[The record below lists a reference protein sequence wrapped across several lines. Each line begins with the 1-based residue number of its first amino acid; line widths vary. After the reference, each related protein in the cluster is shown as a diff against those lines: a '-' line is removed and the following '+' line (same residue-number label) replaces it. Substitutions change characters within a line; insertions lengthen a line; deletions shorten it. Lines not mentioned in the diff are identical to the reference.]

1 MKKVFLTLIT
11 ATASTMAL
19 AQSGQSATNDAML
32 LIYIVG
38 GAMLVLL
45 ILVAAVA
52 INVIRVL
59 KVLTEEAARADLHK
73 TQATSKPAMSRLKQ
87 WWDKINASVPVEQEK
102 DIELDHSYD
111 GIRELDNHLPPW
123 WKALFYGTIAFAFV
137 YMVVYHVTDS
147 LPLSADEYKRE
158 LARAEE
164 QIRKYQA
171 SQPRAV
177 IDENTLEYTADPE
190 AIEKGKAIYT
200 SNNCGG
206 CHRHDGGG
214 NMIGPNLTD
223 EYWLHGGDIKSIF
236 STIKNG
242 VVEKGMP
249 AWGKAMSP
257 QDVRDVTFFVMSLQ
271 GTQPPD
277 AKGPQGERFIQAN
290 TPADSV
296 VTKAGL

>member
-1 MKKVFLTLIT
+1 
-11 ATASTMAL
+11 
-19 AQSGQSATNDAML
+19 
-32 LIYIVG
+32 
-38 GAMLVLL
+38 
-45 ILVAAVA
+45 
-52 INVIRVL
+52 
-59 KVLTEEAARADLHK
+59 
-73 TQATSKPAMSRLKQ
+73 
-87 WWDKINASVPVEQEK
+87 
-102 DIELDHSYD
+102 
-111 GIRELDNHLPPW
+111 
-123 WKALFYGTIAFAFV
+123 
-137 YMVVYHVTDS
+137 VVYHVTDYRQ
-147 LPLSADEYKRE
+147 LSAEEDKRE

-164 QIRKYQA
+164 QSRKYQA
-171 SQPRAV
+171 SHPRAV
-177 IDENTLEYTADPE
+177 VDENTLEYTADPE
-190 AIEKGKAIYT
+190 AIEQGRATYT

-206 CHRHDGGG
+206 GDRHGGGG